1 MKVVIKFGGTSIATV
16 KDIRNVVGKVN
27 TLSTENKLVVVC
39 SAVDGVTDELI
50 KISNEI
56 QLSLIHI

>member
-39 SAVDGVTDELI
+39 SAVDGVTD
-50 KISNEI
+50 
-56 QLSLIHI
+56 